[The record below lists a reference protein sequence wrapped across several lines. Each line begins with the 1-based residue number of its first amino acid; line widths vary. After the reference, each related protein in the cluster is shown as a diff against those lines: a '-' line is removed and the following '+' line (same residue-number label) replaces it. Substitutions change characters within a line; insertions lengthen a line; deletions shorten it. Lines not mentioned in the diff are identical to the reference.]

1 VIVLEM
7 IVAAAV
13 SVLGIVGK
21 MVVVMVRESAVESS
35 LMEDWLVFENM
46 QAAVEIEELRPVHVE
61 D

>member
-1 VIVLEM
+1 M
-7 IVAAAV
+7 IIAAAV
-13 SVLGIVGK
+13 SVLGIAVVGFVGK
-21 MVVVMVRESAVESS
+21 MVAVMVRESAVESS

>member
-1 VIVLEM
+1 M
-7 IVAAAV
+7 IVVAAV

-21 MVVVMVRESAVESS
+21 MVAVMVRESAVESS

-46 QAAVEIEELRPVHVE
+46 QAVVEIEELRPVHVE

>member
-7 IVAAAV
+7 IVVAAV

-21 MVVVMVRESAVESS
+21 MVAVMVRESAVESS

>member
-13 SVLGIVGK
+13 SVLGVVGK
-21 MVVVMVRESAVESS
+21 MVAVMVRESAVESS

-46 QAAVEIEELRPVHVE
+46 RAAVEIEELRLVHVE